1 MEPDLD
7 HQNRIIV
14 EDLRRALDEVIA
26 VYRFGSSA
34 NGTEHGSSDTN
45 VAVLARQRLPP
56 SVWFDI
62 QDLVDL
68 AAAFP
73 VMAIQAVAK
82 GLLLYDGDSAA
93 RGKFE
98 DLYVRHLRSAQR
110 GTARHPRANRGGG
123 IRVWPMMSSSTRPRL
138 SSAPLCALATNAR
151 ATITT

>member
-34 NGTEHGSSDTN
+34 NGTAHGSSDTD

-62 QDLVDL
+62 QERLT
-68 AAAFP
+68 
-73 VMAIQAVAK
+73 
-82 GLLLYDGDSAA
+82 S
-93 RGKFE
+93 
-98 DLYVRHLRSAQR
+98 
-110 GTARHPRANRGGG
+110 PR
-123 IRVWPMMSSSTRPRL
+123 PP
-138 SSAPLCALATNAR
+138 P
-151 ATITT
+151 